1 MLFKNRLCC
10 SHSGS
15 GSHSAVHLSQQL
27 SNATIKQF
35 NTVTVA
41 EENYL
46 KAIYKLA
53 EAEPDVAGVSTN
65 RIAAALATR
74 AASVTDMLRRLSEKG
89 LLAYERYRGV
99 QLTDEGRRCAL
110 LTIRKHR
117 LWEVFLVQQLGFS
130 WDEVHEV
137 AEELEHIQ
145 SPLLLRR
152 LDAFLGHPALDPHG
166 DPIPA
171 EDGAMRRPAT
181 RLLAD
186 LEIGECGHL
195 AAVKNTSA
203 PFLQYLDKA
212 GLQLG
217 AKVEVLD
224 KVVFDHSLELRV
236 AHGTVFVSAEVGR
249 NLLVV
254 P

>member
-1 MLFKNRLCC
+1 MP
-10 SHSGS
+10 
-15 GSHSAVHLSQQL
+15 SQ
-27 SNATIKQF
+27 T
-35 NTVTVA
+35 

-53 EAEPDVAGVSTN
+53 EAEPQTAGVSTN

-74 AASVTDMLRRLSEKG
+74 AASVTDMLRRLADKELLNYEK
-89 LLAYERYRGV
+89 YRGV
-99 QLTDEGRRCAL
+99 QLTAEGQRLAL

-117 LWEVFLVQQLGFS
+117 LWEVFLVQQLGFN

-137 AEELEHIQ
+137 AEELEHVQ
-145 SPLLLRR
+145 SPLLMRR
-152 LDAFLGHPALDPHG
+152 LDAFLGYPALDPHG

-171 EDGAMRRPAT
+171 EDGAVRRPAT

-186 LEIGECGHL
+186 LGVRETGTL

-203 PFLQYLDKA
+203 PFLQYLDKV

-217 AKVEVLD
+217 SGIEVLD
-224 KVVFDHSLELRV
+224 KIPFDNSLEIRINCERNVL
-236 AHGTVFVSAEVGR
+236 VSAEVSR
-249 NLLVV
+249 NLFVTE
-254 P
+254 

>member
-1 MLFKNRLCC
+1 MP
-10 SHSGS
+10 SHTG
-15 GSHSAVHLSQQL
+15 
-27 SNATIKQF
+27 
-35 NTVTVA
+35 
-41 EENYL
+41 ENYL

-53 EAEPDVAGVSTN
+53 EAEPENTGVSTN
-65 RIAAALATR
+65 RIAAALDTR

-89 LLAYERYRGV
+89 LLNLEKYRGV
-99 QLTDEGRRCAL
+99 QLTAEGQRLAL

-137 AEELEHIQ
+137 AEELEHVQ
-145 SPLLLRR
+145 SPLLMRR

-171 EDGAMRRPAT
+171 EDGAIRRPVH

-186 LEIGECGHL
+186 LCTGEFGTL

-203 PFLQYLDKA
+203 PFLQYLDKV

-217 AKVEVLD
+217 ALVEVLD
-224 KVVFDHSLELRV
+224 KVAFDNSFEIRV
-236 AHGTVFVSAEVGR
+236 NREHIALISAEVSR
-249 NLLVV
+249 NLFVTG
-254 P
+254 

>member
-1 MLFKNRLCC
+1 MP
-10 SHSGS
+10 SH
-15 GSHSAVHLSQQL
+15 
-27 SNATIKQF
+27 T
-35 NTVTVA
+35 

-46 KAIYKLA
+46 KAVFKLA
-53 EAEPDVAGVSTN
+53 EAEPDTAGVSTN

-74 AASVTDMLRRLSEKG
+74 AASVTDMLRRLAEKG
-89 LLAYERYRGV
+89 LLDYEKYRGV
-99 QLTDEGRRCAL
+99 QLTPEGRRLAL

-137 AEELEHIQ
+137 AEELEHVQ
-145 SPLLLRR
+145 SPLLMRR

-166 DPIPA
+166 DPIPT
-171 EDGAMRRPAT
+171 EDGAVRRPAT

-186 LEIGECGHL
+186 LLTGERCLL

-203 PFLQYLDKA
+203 PFLQYLDKV

-217 AKVEVLD
+217 AEVEVLD
-224 KVVFDHSLELRV
+224 KVIFDNSLEIKVNNVHV
-236 AHGTVFVSAEVGR
+236 ALISAEVSR
-249 NLLVV
+249 NLLVTG
-254 P
+254 

>member
-1 MLFKNRLCC
+1 MP
-10 SHSGS
+10 
-15 GSHSAVHLSQQL
+15 SQ
-27 SNATIKQF
+27 T
-35 NTVTVA
+35 

-53 EAEPDVAGVSTN
+53 EAEPDASGVSTN

-74 AASVTDMLRRLSEKG
+74 AASVTDMLRRLADKG
-89 LLAYERYRGV
+89 LLAYEKYRGV
-99 QLTDEGRRCAL
+99 QLTPEGRRLAL

-130 WDEVHEV
+130 WDEVHDV
-137 AEELEHIQ
+137 AEELEHVQ
-145 SPLLLRR
+145 SPLLMRR

-166 DPIPA
+166 DPIPT
-171 EDGAMRRPAT
+171 EDGAVRRPAT

-186 LEIGECGHL
+186 LLTGEHCLL

-203 PFLQYLDKA
+203 PFLQYLDKV

-217 AKVEVLD
+217 AEVEVLD
-224 KVVFDHSLELRV
+224 KVIFDNSLEIKVNNVHV
-236 AHGTVFVSAEVGR
+236 ALISAEVSR
-249 NLLVV
+249 NLLVTG
-254 P
+254 

>member
-1 MLFKNRLCC
+1 MP
-10 SHSGS
+10 
-15 GSHSAVHLSQQL
+15 SQ
-27 SNATIKQF
+27 T
-35 NTVTVA
+35 

-53 EAEPDVAGVSTN
+53 EAEPGQDVSTN

-74 AASVTDMLRRLSEKG
+74 AASVTDMLRRLADKQLLDYEK
-89 LLAYERYRGV
+89 YRGV
-99 QLTDEGRRCAL
+99 RLTAEGRRLAL
-110 LTIRKHR
+110 LTVRKHR

-137 AEELEHIQ
+137 AEELEHVQ

-152 LDAFLGHPALDPHG
+152 LDAFLQFPSFDPHG

-171 EDGAMRRPAT
+171 EDGAVRRPVQ

-186 LEIGECGHL
+186 LAPGESGAL

-203 PFLQYLDKA
+203 PFLQYLDKV
-212 GLQLG
+212 GLPLG
-217 AKVEVLD
+217 ARVRVLD
-224 KVVFDHSLELRV
+224 KVAFDNSLEVRV
-236 AHGTVFVSAEVGR
+236 NETRVISISAEVSR
-249 NLLVV
+249 NLFLE
-254 P
+254 

>member
-1 MLFKNRLCC
+1 MP
-10 SHSGS
+10 
-15 GSHSAVHLSQQL
+15 SQ
-27 SNATIKQF
+27 T
-35 NTVTVA
+35 

-53 EAEPDVAGVSTN
+53 EAAPDATGVSTN
-65 RIAAALATR
+65 RIAAALDTR
-74 AASVTDMLRRLSEKG
+74 AASVTDMLRRLADKG

-99 QLTDEGRRCAL
+99 QLTPEGQRLAL

-117 LWEVFLVQQLGFS
+117 LWEVFLVQQLGFN

-137 AEELEHIQ
+137 AEELEHVQ
-145 SPLLLRR
+145 SPLLMRR

-171 EDGAMRRPAT
+171 EDGAMRRPAH

-186 LEIGECGHL
+186 LVVGERGTL
-195 AAVKNTSA
+195 AAVKNTTA
-203 PFLQYLDKA
+203 PFLQYLDKV

-217 AKVEVLD
+217 AMVEVLD
-224 KVVFDHSLELRV
+224 KVAFDNSFEIRV
-236 AHGTVFVSAEVGR
+236 NRERTTLISAEVSC
-249 NLLVV
+249 NLFVTE
-254 P
+254 